1 MINFLEETL
10 DEFKRWDIAEYNFR
24 EKVVGGLI
32 MLRKVDYEMK
42 MMNYRLFMD
51 DYIKRVKKYR
61 KQNRQMMVEISQV
74 LRNLEDRK

>member
-1 MINFLEETL
+1 
-10 DEFKRWDIAEYNFR
+10 
-24 EKVVGGLI
+24 

-74 LRNLEDRK
+74 LRHLEDRK